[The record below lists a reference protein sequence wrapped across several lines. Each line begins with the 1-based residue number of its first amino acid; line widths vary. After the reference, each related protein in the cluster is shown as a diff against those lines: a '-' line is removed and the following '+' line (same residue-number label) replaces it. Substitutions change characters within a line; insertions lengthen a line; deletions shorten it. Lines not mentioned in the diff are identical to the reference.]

1 MSCIR
6 CSSKRTTDA
15 APFTPRPARQ
25 VAVPCSASTPTDM
38 EHKIKTPCELE
49 VTVIA
54 DVSPSVPPVPCMG
67 PDHPAYSDPGDP
79 GGASISA
86 VLLTNLKTGEFIDIT
101 DC

>member
-1 MSCIR
+1 
-6 CSSKRTTDA
+6 
-15 APFTPRPARQ
+15 
-25 VAVPCSASTPTDM
+25 M

-54 DVSPSVPPVPCMG
+54 DVSPSVPPVPCMD

-101 DC
+101 DCLGEQELQDLADAVLEDAEETFGE